1 MPKDRKRAPRVDVV
15 TREFTINLHKR
26 LHGVYVTAELSRAGL
41 CSLLWLLCDARG
53 PRSSVPRFSA
63 QPGCTHSDVG
73 GRWRAGCERCANSG
87 HQNSPP
93 PSSRP
98 LARCACRLRVVPHTV
113 LAASC
118 CCVVHSCCACACHAC
133 CVGHLR
139 LAHPT
144 LPTTDRAVVCVPPV
158 GFRSGAKRRAP
169 RAVAEIKKFAQKVMG
184 TSDVR
189 VDTGLNKF
197 VWSKG
202 IRNVPFRVRVRL
214 ARKVAEDEE
223 ASEKVC
229 ARVGVAPS
237 SVASL
242 RVVCWRRWHRMATYT
257 RAVLGVAAL
266 LLSCTLSAPTSPRSP
281 SRASRT
287 SPSRTRRLRLAPRH
301 KCLTL
306 SHESGP
312 VATSAR
318 PQLSRCGCSVATLDL
333 SHLPWHARVCL
344 GVLCEAR
351 SCGRGGLV
359 RTWKAMRLWRTWV
372 LGARRV
378 RPWGSLTCGLRLGGR
393 GDPSSQPGRC
403 VLLPVC

>member
-1 MPKDRKRAPRVDVV
+1 MAPCLGSVRNQV
-15 TREFTINLHKR
+15 
-26 LHGVYVTAELSRAGL
+26 
-41 CSLLWLLCDARG
+41 ART
-53 PRSSVPRFSA
+53 VMW
-63 QPGCTHSDVG
+63 VG
-73 GRWRAGCERCANSG
+73 GGVLDVNDAPTAAIKTRRHHRRARSLAARAGCVLCRA
-87 HQNSPP
+87 
-93 PSSRP
+93 PSSR
-98 LARCACRLRVVPHTV
+98 L
-113 LAASC
+113 LAA
-118 CCVVHSCCACACHAC
+118 VLYTRAVLVFVLVHAC

-318 PQLSRCGCSVATLDL
+318 PSA
-333 SHLPWHARVCL
+333 
-344 GVLCEAR
+344 
-351 SCGRGGLV
+351 
-359 RTWKAMRLWRTWV
+359 
-372 LGARRV
+372 
-378 RPWGSLTCGLRLGGR
+378 
-393 GDPSSQPGRC
+393 
-403 VLLPVC
+403 

>member
-1 MPKDRKRAPRVDVV
+1 
-15 TREFTINLHKR
+15 
-26 LHGVYVTAELSRAGL
+26 
-41 CSLLWLLCDARG
+41 
-53 PRSSVPRFSA
+53 
-63 QPGCTHSDVG
+63 
-73 GRWRAGCERCANSG
+73 
-87 HQNSPP
+87 
-93 PSSRP
+93 
-98 LARCACRLRVVPHTV
+98 
-113 LAASC
+113 
-118 CCVVHSCCACACHAC
+118 
-133 CVGHLR
+133 
-139 LAHPT
+139 
-144 LPTTDRAVVCVPPV
+144 
-158 GFRSGAKRRAP
+158 
-169 RAVAEIKKFAQKVMG
+169 MG

-223 ASEKVC
+223 ASEKLYTLC
-229 ARVGVAPS
+229 TYEPKKTS
-237 SVASL
+237 SS
-242 RVVCWRRWHRMATYT
+242 
-257 RAVLGVAAL
+257 
-266 LLSCTLSAPTSPRSP
+266 
-281 SRASRT
+281 SRT

-333 SHLPWHARVCL
+333 SHFPWYARVCL

-359 RTWKAMRLWRTWV
+359 WTWKAMRLWRTWV

-378 RPWGSLTCGLRLGGR
+378 RPWGSLMCGLRLGGR

>member
-93 PSSRP
+93 PPSRP

-144 LPTTDRAVVCVPPV
+144 LPTTDRAVVCVCHLFVSAVVPSAVPPV
-158 GFRSGAKRRAP
+158 P
-169 RAVAEIKKFAQKVMG
+169 
-184 TSDVR
+184 
-189 VDTGLNKF
+189 
-197 VWSKG
+197 
-202 IRNVPFRVRVRL
+202 
-214 ARKVAEDEE
+214 
-223 ASEKVC
+223 
-229 ARVGVAPS
+229 
-237 SVASL
+237 SL
-242 RVVCWRRWHRMATYT
+242 RSR
-257 RAVLGVAAL
+257 
-266 LLSCTLSAPTSPRSP
+266 SSPR
-281 SRASRT
+281 
-287 SPSRTRRLRLAPRH
+287 RLWAP
-301 KCLTL
+301 
-306 SHESGP
+306 
-312 VATSAR
+312 ATSAST
-318 PQLSRCGCSVATLDL
+318 PA
-333 SHLPWHARVCL
+333 
-344 GVLCEAR
+344 
-351 SCGRGGLV
+351 
-359 RTWKAMRLWRTWV
+359 
-372 LGARRV
+372 
-378 RPWGSLTCGLRLGGR
+378 
-393 GDPSSQPGRC
+393 
-403 VLLPVC
+403 